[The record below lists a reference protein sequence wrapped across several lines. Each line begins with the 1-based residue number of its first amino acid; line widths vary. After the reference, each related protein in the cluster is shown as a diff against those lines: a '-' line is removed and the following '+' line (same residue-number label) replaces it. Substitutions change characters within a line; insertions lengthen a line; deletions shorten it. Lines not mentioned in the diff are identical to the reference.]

1 MNRLQP
7 SSATSA
13 SRGALGR
20 DVSQAFWRALRSQM
34 HPRMIFALFLPF
46 IVMMVLVI
54 VLLWLGWGP
63 LTDWLSQELSESS
76 VPGMVDP
83 VIGTGAFLALKAWL
97 IPVVAAFILLP
108 MAGIGG
114 LVVAAIWVMP
124 LVLSHVG
131 KRDYPDV
138 QARGRHATV
147 ISIWNAAWVTALFVA
162 GWLITLPLWLL
173 PPLGLIVS
181 LLLWTFAFNRMM
193 RVDAVVDYASPEE
206 RKVLWRDRS
215 AGYWMVGLVCA
226 LINLI
231 PPAWVFLPVFAG
243 LVYAHFSFEALRQ
256 LRHDDTIEM
265 QASG

>member
-1 MNRLQP
+1 
-7 SSATSA
+7 
-13 SRGALGR
+13 
-20 DVSQAFWRALRSQM
+20 
-34 HPRMIFALFLPF
+34 
-46 IVMMVLVI
+46 
-54 VLLWLGWGP
+54 
-63 LTDWLSQELSESS
+63 
-76 VPGMVDP
+76 
-83 VIGTGAFLALKAWL
+83 
-97 IPVVAAFILLP
+97 
-108 MAGIGG
+108 
-114 LVVAAIWVMP
+114 
-124 LVLSHVG
+124 
-131 KRDYPDV
+131 
-138 QARGRHATV
+138 
-147 ISIWNAAWVTALFVA
+147 VTALFVA